1 MEWPHIFY
9 EHGSIASG
17 KAHMVFSTEDFL
29 SLICELLGED
39 AIRCIEENLI
49 KDSYM
54 EGYQEGH
61 RNGLSEGL
69 RHRRKQREGSGT
81 AVQNG
86 SQNALYA
93 DQTLVL

>member
-29 SLICELLGED
+29 SLIRELLGED
-39 AIRCIEENLI
+39 AIRCIEEHLTAEAYR
-49 KDSYM
+49 DGYH

-69 RHRRKQREGSGT
+69 RHRRKLREGSNT
-81 AVQNG
+81 SVEEC

-93 DQTLVL
+93 D